1 MIDRVFAKSNGE
13 SLPEHTEAVL
23 RAAEAFLDAASQAAL
38 RQFGLEHHAQEL
50 PEALRR
56 ATVLHDLGKA
66 SEPFQRVLRCQ
77 LTADRL
83 PVPHEL
89 VSVWLATTDPR
100 LSNWLFSGTSSL
112 AKIAALAAVS
122 GHHFRI
128 EQVRV
133 DVRPGSGRRVRILA
147 GHPDVAATL
156 RLLEDV
162 LGPVPV
168 LEDRHLDLLAP
179 GAGGIEQALLELQ
192 GCWQRFGADARRFV
206 AVVKAML
213 AAADGQGSGWHG
225 LAAER
230 VRSALQR
237 GLTAKELDKVIE
249 RALTD
254 QRGSRVQ
261 PRDFQQT
268 AAGARKRVVLI
279 EAGCGAGKTAAAY
292 LWARQVAVGRRLFV
306 CYPTT
311 GTATEGFRGSL
322 HQVFAP
328 QEDPALLLHSRVVV
342 DLAELDQGADLDAL
356 DAADRD
362 WALDTWVR
370 PLVVCTAD
378 QVLGLVQN
386 YRRPVYAVP
395 VLALAAFVFD
405 EIHLYDERM
414 FGSLQRF
421 LEAVPGAHVL
431 LMTATL
437 QPERRRAIQ
446 DMLGNELEYVPGPRE
461 LEELPRYQL
470 LEAEEDRAWAAVAEA
485 VGCGQPVL
493 WIVNTVDRAVAIAE
507 RARRAFPDAIVL
519 PYHSRFRYR
528 DGARRRRE
536 LFDAF
541 KRRGAVIAVTTQVC
555 EVSLNLSAD
564 LMVTELC
571 PVTSLIQRLGRL
583 NRWARSGD
591 PPRDALVIPP
601 PRPEPYAPEALGQTT
616 EWLRQHL
623 NHYVSQADLSRSMPA
638 GPMPARVVSAWLDGG
653 AFTAPAPLREPGFT
667 VEIVREEDVKA
678 EWLEARRKWT
688 PAEAAELQARSIPM
702 LYQPV
707 RDELPGWR
715 RLRRYFVAPCG
726 RVTYDK
732 WSGARWT

>member
-1 MIDRVFAKSNGE
+1 MIDRVLAKSNGE

-23 RAAEAFLDAASQAAL
+23 RAAEAFLDAASQITL
-38 RQFGLEHHAQEL
+38 RQFGLEHHALEL
-50 PEALRR
+50 PEALLR

-66 SEPFQRVLRCQ
+66 AEPFQRLLRFQ

-89 VSVWLATTDPR
+89 VSLWLATTDPR
-100 LSNWLFSGTSSL
+100 LSSWLFSGASSL
-112 AKIAALAAVS
+112 ARVAALAAVS
-122 GHHFRI
+122 GHHFRV
-128 EQVRV
+128 EQAQVY
-133 DVRPGSGRRVRILA
+133 VRPGWGPRVRILA
-147 GHPDVAATL
+147 SHPDVAATL
-156 RLLEDV
+156 RVLEDV
-162 LGPVPV
+162 LGPAPV
-168 LEDRHLDLLAP
+168 LEDRDLDLVAP
-179 GAGGIEQALLELQ
+179 GAGGIEQALLDLQ
-192 GCWQRFGADARRFV
+192 GCWQRSGADERRFV

-213 AAADGQGSGWHG
+213 AAADGQGSGWRG

-230 VRSALQR
+230 VRSALER
-237 GLTAKELDKVIE
+237 GLKEEELDKVIE

-254 QRGSRVQ
+254 KYGSRVGL
-261 PRDFQQT
+261 RGFQQK
-268 AAGARKRVVLI
+268 AAGTRKRVVLI

-292 LWARQVAVGRRLFV
+292 LWARQVAVGRRLFF

-322 HQVFAP
+322 YQMFAP

-342 DLAELDQGADLDAL
+342 DLAELDQSADLDAL
-356 DAADRD
+356 DTADRD
-362 WALDTWVR
+362 WALDTWGR
-370 PLVVCTAD
+370 PLVICTAD

-386 YRRPVYAVP
+386 YRRPVYAAP

-405 EIHLYDERM
+405 EILLYDERM

-446 DMLGNELEYVPGPRE
+446 DMLGNQLEYVPGARE
-461 LEELPRYQL
+461 LEELPRYRL
-470 LEAEEDRAWAAVAEA
+470 LEAEEDRAWAAVTEA
-485 VGCGQPVL
+485 VGCGQRVL
-493 WIVNTVDRAVAIAE
+493 WVVNTVDRAVAVAE
-507 RARRAFPDAIVL
+507 RARRDFPDAMVL

-541 KRRGAVIAVTTQVC
+541 GGRGAVIAVTTQVC

-564 LMVTELC
+564 LMVTDLS

-601 PRPEPYAPEALGQTT
+601 PRPEPYTLEALGQTT
-616 EWLRQHL
+616 QWLRQHL
-623 NHYVSQADLSRSMPA
+623 NRYVSQADLSRSVPA
-638 GPMPARVVSAWLDGG
+638 GAMPARVASAWLDGG
-653 AFTAPAPLREPGFT
+653 ALTAPAPLREPGLT
-667 VEIVREEDVKA
+667 VEVVREEDVRP

-688 PAEAAELQARSIPM
+688 SVEARELQACGIPM

-707 RDELPGWR
+707 RGELPGWR
-715 RLRRYFVAPCG
+715 RVRRYFVAPCG
-726 RVTYDK
+726 RITYNE
-732 WSGARWT
+732 WSGARWA